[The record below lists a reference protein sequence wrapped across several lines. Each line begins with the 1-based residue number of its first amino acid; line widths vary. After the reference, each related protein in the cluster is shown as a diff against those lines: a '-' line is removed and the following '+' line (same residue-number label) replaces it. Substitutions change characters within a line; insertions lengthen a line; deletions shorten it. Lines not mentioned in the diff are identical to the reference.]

1 MGEGRGSC
9 QWFRVWWNQKGYST
23 HEKEL
28 FKLDVLTNFDADRR
42 FDENK
47 CFPNNTHKG
56 MTSQRQIKFLLQI
69 FLFWYIINFTGKLLQ
84 GWDKMRST
92 HNYPDMISIPAVP
105 FFPLHAM
112 CLPLYCTIRNKN
124 HSLHRLKQ
132 PWDGGSQC
140 NRFFGW
146 SNLDVKESRLYSR
159 CCQLV
164 QWIKS
169 PFTIQ
174 SALVRI
180 RVGWLFFCF
189 VL

>member
-1 MGEGRGSC
+1 
-9 QWFRVWWNQKGYST
+9 
-23 HEKEL
+23 
-28 FKLDVLTNFDADRR
+28 
-42 FDENK
+42 
-47 CFPNNTHKG
+47 

-92 HNYPDMISIPAVP
+92 HNYPDTISIPTVL
-105 FFPLHAM
+105 FFSLRAM

-146 SNLDVKESRLYSR
+146 SNLDVKESHLNSR

-164 QWIKS
+164 QWIKKS
-169 PFTIQ
+169 VYHSIGLSSNPGGVVIF
-174 SALVRI
+174 L
-180 RVGWLFFCF
+180 FCF
-189 VL
+189 IRKEPPKFYHNFSLQDPTVFFSFTSWCSFIKEQGFEKFSKHILLF

>member
-1 MGEGRGSC
+1 MTPTVGSMKTNA
-9 QWFRVWWNQKGYST
+9 FRIT
-23 HEKEL
+23 LTKEWQ
-28 FKLDVLTNFDADRR
+28 VN
-42 FDENK
+42 
-47 CFPNNTHKG
+47 
-56 MTSQRQIKFLLQI
+56 
-69 FLFWYIINFTGKLLQ
+69 GKLNFSCKSFCFDTPSILQ
-84 GWDKMRST
+84 ANYCKGEGWDKMRST
-92 HNYPDMISIPAVP
+92 HNYPDMISIPTVP
-105 FFPLHAM
+105 FFSLRAM

-146 SNLDVKESRLYSR
+146 SNLDVKESHLNSR

-174 SALVRI
+174 SA
-180 RVGWLFFCF
+180 
-189 VL
+189 